1 MILKNQVLYFASCKA
16 AHFTHLYN
24 FLIVCPCLAFWWI
37 LTYFEFVH
45 WSFSKTLLNILQKDI
60 VSSKNVNKWNKF
72 LSFRSRGEWDCE
84 WYQENLAVRNG
95 YVSVEIVLHNI
106 LHFCT
111 SIRQRHQL
119 PFIPHNFSFLQNS
132 LEDRDSG
139 SCISLEQKMLIPG
152 RKSVH
157 GTFKGQKVCSCVWV

>member
-1 MILKNQVLYFASCKA
+1 MYFASCKA

-60 VSSKNVNKWNKF
+60 VSSTNVNKWNKF
-72 LSFRSRGEWDCE
+72 LSVWSRGEWDCE

-106 LHFCT
+106 LHFCM
-111 SIRQRHQL
+111 SIRQRHQHPSSHTTFHFYKRAL
-119 PFIPHNFSFLQNS
+119 KIETVIPAFLWN
-132 LEDRDSG
+132 
-139 SCISLEQKMLIPG
+139 
-152 RKSVH
+152 RKRL
-157 GTFKGQKVCSCVWV
+157 FQEGQVFMEYLRASKLADVGGV